1 MLVRLLLNLQCH
13 LHVVR
18 TQQPGLFCCTET
30 NQLRKCT
37 ASPIMQ
43 LYLSRVPSLTALRV
57 LFPHFVIPKTEVSR
71 VSDLHFQERRYQQLL
86 QAGTFNF
93 IKGCR
98 IKDNHL
104 SYSLAIAWNKFSD
117 MAVGKYWFKC
127 FPCSF
132 EWQWDGERVWNRCIT
147 WTESSNW

>member
-132 EWQWDGERVWNRCIT
+132 E
-147 WTESSNW
+147 